1 MLYIGSC
8 KPNDYIFLEHLCS
21 FCFKPGLSSAGGG
34 KYNISPT
41 TGNEVV
47 IDVTGTLP
55 DGSKVSDK
63 KTFRIKGIPSPT
75 GTIREKQV

>member
-1 MLYIGSC
+1 MDKAC
-8 KPNDYIFLEHLCS
+8 TR
-21 FCFKPGLSSAGGG
+21 SAGGR

-47 IDVTGTLP
+47 IDVATLP

-63 KTFRIKGIPSPT
+63 KTFRIRYS
-75 GTIREKQV
+75 